1 MPRTPVTSDR
11 IAPAVG
17 PFSAAVL
24 GTPSAYLSGQI
35 AQDPTTGELVGDDAA
50 TQARQVLTNVMAVL
64 DAAGKT
70 ERDVLRVGLYLTDM
84 ADFGAVNAVYQ
95 EFFTAPHP
103 ARTAIAVAGL
113 PRGALVE
120 ADVVVG

>member
-1 MPRTPVTSDR
+1 MSRTPVTSDR

-24 GTPSAYLSGQI
+24 GAPTGFLSGQI
-35 AQDPTTGELVGDDAA
+35 AQDPTTGDLVGHDAA
-50 TQARQVLTNVMAVL
+50 AQARQVLANVGAVL

-70 ERDVLRVGLYLTDM
+70 ERDVLRVALYLTDM
-84 ADFGAVNAVYQ
+84 ADFAAVNAVY
-95 EFFTAPHP
+95 EDYFTAPYP

-120 ADVVVG
+120 VDVVLG